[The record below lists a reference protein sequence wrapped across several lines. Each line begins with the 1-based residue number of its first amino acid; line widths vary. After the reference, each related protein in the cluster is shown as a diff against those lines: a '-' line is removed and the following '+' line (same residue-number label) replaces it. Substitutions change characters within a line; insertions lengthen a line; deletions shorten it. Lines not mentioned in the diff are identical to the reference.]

1 MFKNVEYGE
10 KCDLGKLKMLDN
22 QIFMGGKIFKD
33 FAKPVHH
40 LTSVKSAYL
49 NLSGSCVKPKYLV
62 PVLKAS
68 VKDLLWVKIVAP
80 ILLLQGIVGISVAVL
95 CYVFCGVRRRQN
107 KMRQGQDKL
116 TIDDK
121 LRLQEQ
127 IPEY

>member
-1 MFKNVEYGE
+1 
-10 KCDLGKLKMLDN
+10 MLDN
-22 QIFMGGKIFKD
+22 QIFMDGNIFKD

-62 PVLKAS
+62 PVLKTS
-68 VKDLLWVKIVAP
+68 VKDLLWVKIVAQ
-80 ILLLQGIVGISVAVL
+80 ILLLQGIVGISVAIL
-95 CYVFCGVRRRQN
+95 CYVIRGVRRRQN

-116 TIDDK
+116 TREDE

-127 IPEY
+127 MSEY